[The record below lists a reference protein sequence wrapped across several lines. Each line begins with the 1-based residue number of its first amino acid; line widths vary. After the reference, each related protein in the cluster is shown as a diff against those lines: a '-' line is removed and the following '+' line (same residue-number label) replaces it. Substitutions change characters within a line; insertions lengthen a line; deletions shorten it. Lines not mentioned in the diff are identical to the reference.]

1 MRGFVLLA
9 GLAWILPNWP
19 VYSRSTTRNPRVDR
33 LNRVVLALLGLLVL
47 GAGGLGLVAGAGVFP
62 GHHDPQIFPTRVR
75 DYARTTNWF
84 WWAVAGACLVIAVL
98 ALRWL
103 ADQLRTERASRLDLT
118 TESREGVTMVHAS
131 AITDAVAQEA
141 EALRGVTRATAGL
154 RDRPGQQPVLAVD
167 LADFADI
174 AAVRAGL
181 EGTVVAH
188 ARQVVDDPTLPVD
201 IELRQ
206 GRARSGDRGLR

>member
-1 MRGFVLLA
+1 V
-9 GLAWILPNWP
+9 
-19 VYSRSTTRNPRVDR
+19 NPRVDR
-33 LNRVVLALLGLLVL
+33 LNRVVLTVLGLLVL

-62 GHHDPQIFPTRVR
+62 GHHDPRIFPTSVR

-84 WWAVAGACLVIAVL
+84 WWAVAGASLVIAVL

-118 TESREGVTMVHAS
+118 TESREGVTMVHAG
-131 AITDAVAQEA
+131 ALTDAVAEEA
-141 EALRGVTRATAGL
+141 ESLRGVTRATAGL
-154 RDRPGQQPVLAVD
+154 RDRRGKKLVLAVD
-167 LADFADI
+167 LAEFADI
-174 AAVRAGL
+174 AAVRDGL

-188 ARQVVDDPTLPVD
+188 ARQVVDDATLPVE